1 MGSRSFGGSHPL
13 RPHLVRKSGGLAAE
27 IMDLRRDV
35 DSAFVSIETYID
47 SKISESG
54 QGFIYL
60 TDAVSPISGGMVSDK
75 VFQNPPDDT
84 VLQSFTCS
92 TVDVRLT
99 INASYPEVRVI
110 TLAGTVNE
118 SLTPSLDEGHYSGTV
133 DVVIDPA
140 GETIGIVVL
149 TPEGLASA
157 RDDIP
162 VAIELPP
169 QLLDLYFTG
178 SYPSITWLPGTPQ
191 TELKAGDTFDLHFVS
206 DLPCTGATVL
216 NDGAGTLQTFTFAP
230 TTSGTISIIIAD
242 RGTTLQNLA
251 AKMKIHDAAGAFGNV
266 RATNELGGS
275 VDGHDLV
282 SLNNLR
288 SSGSVASI
296 NYPAGQSALKDVES
310 ATFNLTALN
319 YDTVNFTSP
328 SVPAELS
335 IANPSTFEAAK
346 VVTRIAGST
355 RFSGVNFRM
364 VLSREANGSQTTVDS
379 YAAIAHAAIS
389 AAAITLPAVRLR
401 SGGNNGTSAQS
412 HTITINLDQPAYA
425 APSLTA
431 DVNGGTWLG
440 SWTGGP
446 SAWTRSLSVHD
457 NDAHSV
463 HNWGAFS
470 VTNRAGKVTTTIAPA
485 NATYTIGGFV
495 ARTLTFGAFSQS
507 TSMGVPVVTYSKLT
521 FGFLLL
527 GNQQGLRNAVQG
539 DHSNIVNTLTVD
551 SIGTNPTTVWLNDV
565 AMAGQNTLGTLTISD
580 VQETV

>member
-27 IMDLRRDV
+27 IMDLRRDI
-35 DSAFVSIETYID
+35 DAAFTSLETYVD

-60 TDAVSPISGGMVSDK
+60 TDAASPTGGMVSDQ
-75 VFQNPPDDT
+75 VYQNPPDNT

-110 TLAGTVNE
+110 TLAGAVNE
-118 SLTPSLDEGHYSGTV
+118 TLTPSLDEGHYSGTV
-133 DVVIDPA
+133 DVVVDPA

-157 RDDIP
+157 RDDVA

-178 SYPSITWLPGTPQ
+178 GYPDVPWIPGTPQ

-216 NDGAGTLQTFTFAP
+216 NDGAGTLQTFAFASA
-230 TTSGTISIIIAD
+230 TSGTVSITIAD

-251 AKMKIHDAAGAFGNV
+251 AKMKVHNAAGAFGNV

-282 SLNNLR
+282 ALNNR
-288 SSGSVASI
+288 YPSGSVASI
-296 NYPAGQSALKDVES
+296 NYPAGQSALKDAES
-310 ATFNLTALN
+310 ATFNLTASN
-319 YDTVNFTSP
+319 YDTAAFTSP
-328 SVPAELS
+328 SAPAELS

-346 VVTRIAGST
+346 VVTRIAGNT

-379 YAAIAHAAIS
+379 YAAIAHVAIS
-389 AAAITLPAVRLR
+389 AATITLPAARLR
-401 SGGNNGTSAQS
+401 SGGNNGTAAQS
-412 HTITINLDQPAYA
+412 HTITIALDQPAYA
-425 APSLTA
+425 APSLAA

-446 SAWTRSLSVHD
+446 SSWTRSLSVHD
-457 NDAHSV
+457 NDVHAS

-485 NATYTIGGFV
+485 SAAYTIGGFV
-495 ARTLTFGAFSQS
+495 ARTLTFAAFSQS
-507 TSMGVPVVTYSKLT
+507 TTMNVPVVTYTKLT
-521 FGFLLL
+521 FGVLSL
-527 GNQQGLRNAVQG
+527 NNHQGLRNATQG
-539 DHSNIVNTLTVD
+539 NHADIVDTLTVD

-565 AMAGQNTLGTLTISD
+565 TLAGQNTLGTLTIAD